1 MALFFLAV
9 LYLIST
15 ARCIKSRKSNQV
27 RCIFHSSGYVL
38 QPSRDN
44 KVTVNCSGR
53 TKAFSRLGEML
64 RAVVAK
70 QRWCRGSGKG
80 CASSSGSSM
89 PVCKHG
95 RGSSGPAEKVV
106 IIIIPS
112 LSTPLHSFLASL
124 PVCPAAS
131 SSHHPV
137 LPASLQLLWR
147 GALLEGVNLPQLGPA
162 TCFPTNTFQG

>member
-9 LYLIST
+9 VYLIST

-53 TKAFSRLGEML
+53 TKAFSRLREMP
-64 RAVVAK
+64 RAVVAE
-70 QRWCRGSGKG
+70 QGRCRGSGKG

-89 PVCKHG
+89 SVCKHG
-95 RGSSGPAEKVV
+95 RGSSGPAKKVV
-106 IIIIPS
+106 IIIFPS
-112 LSTPLHSFLASL
+112 LSTPLHSFLTSL
-124 PVCPAAS
+124 PGCLLLAPSCAACK
-131 SSHHPV
+131 
-137 LPASLQLLWR
+137 LAAAFGGLLGGKSISAW
-147 GALLEGVNLPQLGPA
+147 
-162 TCFPTNTFQG
+162 TCFPTNTVQG